1 MKTLVLALTCVSSAW
16 AGTVTLTM
24 DEVPFQPIN
33 GLDVT
38 KGGIIFG
45 FTDTSGADYN
55 SANGGQLTYV
65 QDPSIEGQTG
75 GELITV
81 TFSVPIYS
89 LSFGMAD
96 SIMGATGFV
105 LASVNFYNGANL
117 VGNET
122 FDATLA
128 DPWAEGELVYPG
140 TFGPVTS
147 IQITP
152 NSGEAE
158 AFGFDNLYVNT
169 APTPEPSTLFSSFGG
184 ATALICLALW
194 KRRSIRRGF
203 GKA

>member
-1 MKTLVLALTCVSSAW
+1 MKRLVLALTCVSSAW

-24 DEVPFQPIN
+24 DEVSYQLIN

-38 KGGIIFG
+38 KGGITFG
-45 FTDTSGADYN
+45 FTDTSGAHYD
-55 SANGGQLTYV
+55 APNGGLLTYV
-65 QDPSIEGQTG
+65 QDPSIEGQTAD
-75 GELITV
+75 ELITV

-96 SIMGATGFV
+96 SIQGTTGFV

-128 DPWAEGELVYPG
+128 DPWAEGKLVYPG

-152 NSGEAE
+152 NSGEATS
-158 AFGFDNLYVNT
+158 FGFDNLYVNT

-184 ATALICLALW
+184 ATVLICLALW
-194 KRRSIRRGF
+194 KLRSIRSGF